1 MANTI
6 ILKGDGIRK
15 ERPAAAAG
23 IRPGDLLEIDSTGD
37 YAVHSGA
44 GLTVGAKTFAFENEL
59 AGKAIDDNY
68 LVDEQVLAVACKSGM
83 EILAWLLDGEVAVI
97 GSVLDS
103 AGDGNLKVV
112 DVSVATGQDERNAIV
127 AVALEALSPSGS
139 DGRIKVEIV

>member
-44 GLTVGAKTFAFENEL
+44 ALTVGAKTFAFENEL
-59 AGKAIDDNY
+59 EGEDINHNY
-68 LVDEQVLAVACKSGM
+68 LVDEQVLAIACVPGM

-97 GSVLDS
+97 GSRLDS
-103 AGDGNLKVV
+103 VGDGNLKLVDTSAATADTARNSVV
-112 DVSVATGQDERNAIV
+112 AI
-127 AVALEALSPSGS
+127 ALEALSPSGA